1 MPRPLILATAALAL
15 AAIGCGAASAQDSAQ
30 SSAQNSAAPYS
41 ISDQAMTVRFA
52 DLNLSSDPGARAAL
66 QRIRNSSAAFCG
78 QEGAR
83 DLGVIAA
90 QKDCV
95 ARMSAKAVGILD
107 VPRVTAMAT
116 PTSGT
121 VVLAGGPP

>member
-1 MPRPLILATAALAL
+1 MPRPIITATAALVL
-15 AAIGCGAASAQDSAQ
+15 AAIGCGAASAQDP
-30 SSAQNSAAPYS
+30 AQNAAPYS
-41 ISDQAMTVRFA
+41 ISDSAMTVRFA

-66 QRIRNSSAAFCG
+66 RRIRNSSAAFCG
-78 QEGAR
+78 EEGAR
-83 DLGVIAA
+83 NLGVIAA

-116 PTSGT
+116 PTQGT